1 MLKYVDTKIVFEEV
15 PDEVSLAI
23 SISNCPCN
31 CKGCHSSYL
40 PKDIGTILG
49 SPELIYLINQNK
61 GITCVCFMGGTHDMT
76 QLTSAINIVK
86 ENKLK
91 ACIYT
96 GENYEGNEEKF
107 NKILENIDYIK
118 FGPYI
123 EELGGLD
130 KETTNQRFYE
140 VINGALFADKTY
152 LFRKSWNKN

>member
-1 MLKYVDTKIVFEEV
+1 MLKYINCGICFQEV
-15 PDEVSLAI
+15 PNEIALYFNI
-23 SISNCPCN
+23 SGCKIRCP
-31 CKGCHSSYL
+31 GCHSEYL
-40 PKDIGTILG
+40 WEDNGKPLLEDIIPIIDKYKNYI
-49 SPELIYLINQNK
+49 S
-61 GITCVCFMGGTHDMT
+61 CVCFMGGTHDMT

-91 ACIYT
+91 VCIYT